1 MDSAV
6 NFLKL
11 AIEKI
16 REHEMKYG
24 INLNEFHNLLFII
37 SVLFGFVFIFYL
49 IFILFSI
56 FCKGSKPNK
65 IVLLLGPC
73 DSGKTT
79 FLFKLKTDKIC
90 RTVPSMK
97 ENIAFINLKKDKWQ
111 KCIRFVDFPGHP
123 KLSYALNKYFSITNV
138 IIYILDCSDR
148 QSLKIVAEKLFELYT
163 NKLIVKK
170 QIPIIILCN
179 KTDLCNSRPKQVIK
193 EDLEREIEILKM
205 SKYNS
210 LDDDYN
216 DETECFLGAN
226 SEFFRFERAPCHT
239 VSTEIC
245 SGSVKN
251 NNIEE
256 VVELIQKFY

>member
-1 MDSAV
+1 MDTLMMALREV
-6 NFLKL
+6 
-11 AIEKI
+11 IQKI
-16 REHEMKYG
+16 SSYQMKYS

-37 SVLFGFVFIFYL
+37 SILFGLAFLFYL
-49 IFILFSI
+49 IVILWSI
-56 FCKGSKPNK
+56 FFKESKPNK

-79 FLFKLKTDKIC
+79 FLFKLRTDKLC
-90 RTVPSMK
+90 TTVPSMK
-97 ENIAFINLKKDKWQ
+97 ENVAFINLKNNKWK
-111 KCIRFVDFPGHP
+111 KCIRFVDYPGHP
-123 KLSYALNKYFSITNV
+123 KLSFGLNKYFNITNV

-148 QSLKIVAEKLFELYT
+148 QALKVVAEKLFELYT
-163 NKLIVKK
+163 NKVVVKK
-170 QIPIIILCN
+170 QIPLIIFCN

-216 DETECFLGAN
+216 DETECLMGTN
-226 SEFFRFERAPCHT
+226 SEFFRFEKAPCHT

-256 VVELIQKFY
+256 VVELVKKFY

>member
-1 MDSAV
+1 MDALLSA
-6 NFLKL
+6 LKE
-11 AIEKI
+11 AVHKMKSYQ
-16 REHEMKYG
+16 MKYS

-37 SVLFGFVFIFYL
+37 SILFALAFLFYL
-49 IFILFSI
+49 IVILCSI

-79 FLFKLKTDKIC
+79 FLFKLKTDKLC
-90 RTVPSMK
+90 TTVPSMK
-97 ENIAFINLKKDKWQ
+97 ENVAFISLKNNKWK

-123 KLSYALNKYFSITNV
+123 KLSFALNKYFSITNV
-138 IIYILDCSDR
+138 IVYVLDCSDR
-148 QSLKIVAEKLFELYT
+148 QALKVVAEKLFELYT
-163 NKLIVKK
+163 NKVVVKK
-170 QIPIIILCN
+170 QIPLIIFCN

-216 DETECFLGAN
+216 DETECFLGTN
-226 SEFFRFERAPCHT
+226 SEFFRFEKAPCH
-239 VSTEIC
+239 TEIC

-251 NNIEE
+251 SNIEE
-256 VVELIQKFY
+256 VVELLQKFY